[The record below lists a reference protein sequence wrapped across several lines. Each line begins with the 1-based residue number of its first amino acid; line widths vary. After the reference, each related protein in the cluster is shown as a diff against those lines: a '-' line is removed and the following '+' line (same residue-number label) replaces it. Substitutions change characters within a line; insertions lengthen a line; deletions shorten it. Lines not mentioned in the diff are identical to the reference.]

1 MTRDERANENP
12 EKPPAVSFREM
23 KGFQVQRGLGAE
35 RLGRNPATGRVA
47 PSLVDHYVYRPNVS
61 AKADAFTNDSPLA
74 VSLMKIICRILS
86 ILFLLGGVVGGGLL
100 LASAGASAA
109 SEGASAGVQLG
120 SGFAILISFTSAVGA
135 IVTGVLSS
143 IFLWWMGNVH
153 DYLQT
158 IAKR

>member
-1 MTRDERANENP
+1 MHSHQGTSEPYGTEGVP
-12 EKPPAVSFREM
+12 GSCTFSF
-23 KGFQVQRGLGAE
+23 
-35 RLGRNPATGRVA
+35 
-47 PSLVDHYVYRPNVS
+47 VDHYVHRPGVSVKANV
-61 AKADAFTNDSPLA
+61 FTTDFPLA

-100 LASAGASAA
+100 LAGAGASAA
-109 SEGASAGVQLG
+109 SEGASAGAQLG
-120 SGFAILISFTSAVGA
+120 SSFAILISFTSAVGA

-158 IAKR
+158 IAKQ